1 MVDVARCL
9 ANLAQGLHNR
19 QEAELLVAAQKWGLS
34 LRRVRMQDRNWR
46 RQDLGILI
54 AWQTAT
60 EQFVVIDAT
69 GCGSPSRVSIDGSR
83 HLMSEADCGALHTDM
98 LALAKPQGRSI
109 RASHAVLPL
118 LVMVAAQSVI
128 LLVFWGHP
136 PGMRAALILSL
147 AGLAWITA
155 RVAYSIALSRASIL
169 LGWRH
174 HDDLWAEILDRG
186 VTILQSRTPHDY
198 ARAMRSLLKNRV
210 KTLRGRMALPMGL
223 ASLLPGLVALSI
235 SVPQLG
241 LYYALAWAPLLACAI
256 ASRRL
261 VGLIEIAEGQSSGE
275 MEQRLDLAAQG
286 SLGLRP
292 LGAESFALTRL
303 EAALRRQRRLAR
315 RRRTLQQVILACEA
329 LFFVLAGAVS
339 IISTLDT
346 PLTALVTVASFMVAL
361 GLVEVGRAAAA
372 MTVSGGS
379 SHDNASKSRFT
390 RDVAEE
396 HEALESIELIGVTF
410 QYPGASRPLFKPQD
424 LSIRR
429 GEIVA
434 ITGPSGAGKSTLLRL
449 ALGILPPT
457 TGEVRINGKCVCAQE
472 QKIWR
477 RQLGVVLQDEHM
489 AVDTLKSFLQGMSGL
504 SLETALRSSDR
515 LGLLKEIEALPMGI
529 QTLVAQGM
537 VPAGLRERLL
547 IARVLLRQPSLLIL
561 DEATTGLDEEF
572 QTRLLQEL
580 RTAGIGVLIATHRK
594 SVVAIADRCVMVTP
608 V

>member
-9 ANLAQGLHNR
+9 ANLAQGLHHR
-19 QEAELLVAAQKWGLS
+19 QEAELQVAAHKRGLS
-34 LRRVRMQDRNWR
+34 LRRVRMQERNWR
-46 RQDLGILI
+46 RQDLGILV

-60 EQFVVIDAT
+60 EQFVVVDAT
-69 GCGSPSRVSIDGSR
+69 GCGSPSSVSIDGR
-83 HLMSEADCGALHTDM
+83 RQRLSEADCEALDTDM
-98 LALAKPQGRSI
+98 LALATPQGRSI
-109 RASHAVLPL
+109 HASLAVLTL
-118 LVMVAAQSVI
+118 LVMLAAKALI
-128 LLVFWGHP
+128 LLVFSGYP

-147 AGLAWITA
+147 AGLAWVLA

-169 LGWRH
+169 LGWGRH
-174 HDDLWAEILDRG
+174 TELWAEILDKG
-186 VTILQSRTPHDY
+186 VTILQSRAPHDH

-210 KTLRGRMALPMGL
+210 KTLRGRMAFPIGL
-223 ASLLPGLVALSI
+223 ASLLPGLVALGI

-256 ASRRL
+256 AARRL
-261 VGLIEIAEGQSSGE
+261 VGLIENEEGQSLGE
-275 MEQRLDLAAQG
+275 MEQRLDLAAQC

-315 RRRTLQQVILACEA
+315 RRRTLLQIILACE
-329 LFFVLAGAVS
+329 LLYFLLAGAVS
-339 IISTLDT
+339 VISTMDT
-346 PLTALVTVASFMVAL
+346 PLIALVTVASFMVAL

-372 MTVSGGS
+372 MTASAGS
-379 SHDNASKSRFT
+379 SHDNVPKSRFPQ
-390 RDVAEE
+390 DLAEE
-396 HEALESIELIGVTF
+396 HKALESIELIGVTF

-449 ALGILPPT
+449 ALGILQPT
-457 TGEVRINGKCVCAQE
+457 MGEVMINGKCVCAQE

-504 SLETALRSSDR
+504 SLDPALRSSDR

-529 QTLVAQGM
+529 QTLVAEGI
-537 VPAGLRERLL
+537 VPTGLRERLL

-572 QTRLLQEL
+572 QTSLLEEL
-580 RTAGIGVLIATHRK
+580 RTAGLGVMIATHRE
-594 SVVAIADRCVMVTP
+594 SVVAIADRCVTVTP
-608 V
+608 F